1 MGIQTE
7 ARHTGFVDIHIY
19 NTPHILLILI
29 LLSILGLT
37 HPQNLEEECGT
48 ATQNTGSG
56 AKLVRVTW
64 LGLSVDLKLD
74 SPTLVKLLNPL
85 VSQFSIYKTGILKAS
100 HSLGCSITTK
110 TNLYI
115 VLLRGQ
121 HCGNMNHPCFT
132 CIFQIEQLGVLSLF
146 NLHGNLWHLD

>member
-19 NTPHILLILI
+19 NTPHILLTLI

-85 VSQFSIYKTGILKAS
+85 APQFLIFNQEFFQGPSF
-100 HSLGCSITTK
+100 LGLLYYTK
-110 TNLYI
+110 TDLY
-115 VLLRGQ
+115 VMLLRGQ
-121 HCGNMNHPCFT
+121 HCGNMNHYCFT
-132 CIFQIEQLGVLSLF
+132 CVFQTEQLGVLSLF

>member
-1 MGIQTE
+1 MGIQKE

-37 HPQNLEEECGT
+37 HPQNLEEECRT
-48 ATQNTGSG
+48 AAQNAGS
-56 AKLVRVTW
+56 KLVKVTW

-85 VSQFSIYKTGILKAS
+85 APQFLIFNQEFFQGPSFLGLLYYHKDK
-100 HSLGCSITTK
+100 SLHRAIEGPALWQHEPSL
-110 TNLYI
+110 LY
-115 VLLRGQ
+115 
-121 HCGNMNHPCFT
+121 
-132 CIFQIEQLGVLSLF
+132 
-146 NLHGNLWHLD
+146 LHLPD

>member
-19 NTPHILLILI
+19 NTPHILLTLI

-37 HPQNLEEECGT
+37 HPQNLEEECRT
-48 ATQNTGSG
+48 AAQNAGS
-56 AKLVRVTW
+56 KLVKVTW

-110 TNLYI
+110 TCLYI

-121 HCGNMNHPCFT
+121 HCGNMNHHCFT
-132 CIFQIEQLGVLSLF
+132 CIFQTEQLGVLSLF
-146 NLHGNLWHLD
+146 NLHGNSWHLD